1 MSTGPWADGQAAML
15 RASESGSTPFV
26 RLNAAA
32 GARSAS
38 ESSLQSMD
46 VPSRDRAARL
56 PQHSWTLGGWAV
68 LRSRAPSPASTWAFC
83 VGAALGMVLMSTFF
97 LGATLHRDKGT
108 RASVVATMPPV
119 RATSALQAE
128 HAASAAEA
136 MLRAAAALAAGLD
149 RRSGASAN
157 GSADDAS
164 AGDVSREN
172 AAAVEFDDDDD
183 HGFGDDEAEDDYAA
197 GLADGS
203 PAPASHSRA
212 AWVALRSAALA
223 ASSRGSPVGVS
234 PRIAFLFLTRGPLPH
249 APLWERFFLGH
260 ESEYVIHVHAAPG
273 FELNASTVAS
283 PVFYGRTVA
292 SPVVVEWGQMSVVAA
307 ERRLFASAL
316 LDSSVARLVLLSES
330 CVPLRNFRRVS
341 FVCACACAFVCACVL
356 CRKLTLQ
363 RSYVKDYL
371 LSSEKSFLDSFIDV
385 QVRTCIGFILALT
398 SC

>member
-1 MSTGPWADGQAAML
+1 MH
-15 RASESGSTPFV
+15 RATESGSTPFV

-38 ESSLQSMD
+38 ESSLQSLD
-46 VPSRDRAARL
+46 VPSRDRAARF
-56 PQHSWTLGGWAV
+56 PQHSWTLGGWAS

-97 LGATLHRDKGT
+97 LGATLHRDRGS
-108 RASVVATMPPV
+108 RASVVATTPLV
-119 RATSALQAE
+119 RGTSALQAE

-149 RRSGASAN
+149 RGGASVN
-157 GSADDAS
+157 GSSVADDAT
-164 AGDVSREN
+164 
-172 AAAVEFDDDDD
+172 AVDFDDDGR
-183 HGFGDDEAEDDYAA
+183 GFGDDEAEDDYAA
-197 GLADGS
+197 EQQIDGA
-203 PAPASHSRA
+203 PAPASHTRA
-212 AWVALRSAALA
+212 AWVALRAAALA
-223 ASSRGSPVGVS
+223 ASARGPPVGVS
-234 PRIAFLFLTRGPLPH
+234 PRVAFLFLTRGPLPH

-260 ESEYVIHVHAAPG
+260 ENEYVIHVHAAPG

-341 FVCACACAFVCACVL
+341 FACAL
-356 CRKLTLQ
+356 CLE
-363 RSYVKDYL
+363 S
-371 LSSEKSFLDSFIDV
+371 
-385 QVRTCIGFILALT
+385 
-398 SC
+398 